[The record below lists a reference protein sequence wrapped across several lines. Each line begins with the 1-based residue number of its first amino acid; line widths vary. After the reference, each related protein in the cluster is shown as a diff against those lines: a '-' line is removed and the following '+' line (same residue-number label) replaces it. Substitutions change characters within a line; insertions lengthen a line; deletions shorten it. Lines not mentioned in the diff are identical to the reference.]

1 MTTLKACICF
11 IFLITIPKLT
21 RAQDIQVEA
30 AEEDGFIVFMTN
42 NHKEFLSKIE
52 KQPQSLKIRIA
63 DAHIKAK
70 YRKGSGFS
78 DTFFKIVLSEK
89 KENIFKAERSINLKI
104 AYNIDETG
112 DKVFSCALYFP
123 KEQVFLSGSEI
134 QAVLKEAMTHKFDYT
149 NKLVNGSK
157 FYFTATC
164 FYFKEF

>member
-1 MTTLKACICF
+1 MRALKTCICF
-11 IFLITIPKLT
+11 VFLITIPKLII
-21 RAQDIQVEA
+21 AQDIQVEV
-30 AEEDGFIVFMTN
+30 AEEDGYIVFMTN
-42 NHKEFLSKIE
+42 DHKDFLSKIE
-52 KQPQSLKIRIA
+52 SQSKSLKIRIA

-104 AYNIDETG
+104 VYNIDETG

-134 QAVLKEAMTHKFDYT
+134 LAVLKEAMTHKFDYA
-149 NKLVNGSK
+149 NKLTSGSK
-157 FYFTATC
+157 FYFTANC